1 MEVDHF
7 QRHMLTH
14 ARATFQPVAHSCSV
28 PPPSL
33 NGSRFTVTSTL
44 SQPPTV
50 TKLSEKNAAWN
61 CGAEGCAGSRSCSSM

>member
-14 ARATFQPVAHSCSV
+14 ARATFQPVAHSCSS

-33 NGSRFTVTSTL
+33 NGSRFTVISTL
-44 SQPPTV
+44 SPPPTV

-61 CGAEGCAGSRSCSSM
+61 